1 MDPPPCNAPSFI
13 RTLPTGI
20 LEDAHFGLSQIF
32 KIAEQALHLITVP
45 MPGEWGGSSQAG
57 SSSMQYPFIFELSQ
71 IFKSVFWDAGPGQS
85 APNQLH
91 AMPLHHSHLTYLD
104 LAKFSFDH
112 CAHPRAF
119 ACTFFMEEDP
129 VIRDPPPK
137 KKVQANLGLS
147 QIFENEEGAS
157 GPLKCSNSGMA
168 CSILNLK
175 AIFDIYVSRALISL
189 LCILELSGLV
199 REIFFLTS
207 FPGFLERRAINKNL

>member
-1 MDPPPCNAPSFI
+1 MSS
-13 RTLPTGI
+13 RT
-20 LEDAHFGLSQIF
+20 
-32 KIAEQALHLITVP
+32 
-45 MPGEWGGSSQAG
+45 PGQYGGGSSQPG

-137 KKVQANLGLS
+137 KKVQANRGLS
-147 QIFENEEGAS
+147 QIFKLVHRKFIGLRIIFRLVHRKFKT
-157 GPLKCSNSGMA
+157 LKRSKSGMA
-168 CSILNLK
+168 CSILDLK

>member
-1 MDPPPCNAPSFI
+1 MQGLYIF
-13 RTLPTGI
+13 
-20 LEDAHFGLSQIF
+20 ELSQIF
-32 KIAEQALHLITVP
+32 ENEGGLHPRAI
-45 MPGEWGGSSQAG
+45 WRRIRDSG

-168 CSILNLK
+168 CSILDLK